1 MFCTGPLAYYVRWRE
16 APTPRGSYPFA
27 DGHSWAEPDMDH
39 ASELCQQV
47 AKRRLVIA
55 TNPDAADPCRD
66 ALVLADYRNQFSFAT
81 AVAR

>member
-1 MFCTGPLAYYVRWRE
+1 
-16 APTPRGSYPFA
+16 
-27 DGHSWAEPDMDH
+27 MDH